1 MNVNLCKCND
11 WSEKMKLC
19 SVVVPCY
26 NEEETIEIFY
36 NEMMKYIPKMS
47 DLDFEFIFVDDG
59 SKDRSLMIMKELA
72 AKDERVKYISF
83 SRNFGKE
90 AGLFAGLE
98 AAFGDYIVT
107 MDVDLQDPP
116 YLLEDM
122 YKAVRD
128 EGYDCAATMRTDR
141 KGEAPIRSWFAKKFY
156 RLINKISNADI
167 VDGARDY
174 RFMTRQ
180 MVDSVLSMR
189 EYNRFTKGI
198 FGWIGFKT
206 KWIPF
211 ENVERSAG
219 TTKWSFWKLF
229 LYALEG
235 IIAFSTT
242 PLWIASLCGIFC
254 CFIAVIALLF
264 IIIRA
269 LAFGDPVQGW
279 PSTISIVL
287 FIGGLQMLFM
297 GIMGMY
303 LSKLYL
309 EAKDRPI
316 YITRET
322 NVEKK

>member
-1 MNVNLCKCND
+1 
-11 WSEKMKLC
+11 MKKC

-26 NEEETIEIFY
+26 NEEETIPIFY
-36 NEMMKYIPKMS
+36 KEIQKYIANIPQ
-47 DLDFEFIFVDDG
+47 LEFEFIFVDDG
-59 SKDRSLMIMKELA
+59 SKDASLQEMKALA
-72 AKDERVKYISF
+72 AKDKRVKYISF

-98 AAFGDYIVT
+98 ATTGDYIVT

-116 YLLEDM
+116 YLLEKM
-122 YKAVRD
+122 YQAVAE
-128 EGYDCAATMRTDR
+128 EGYDCAATRRTNR
-141 KGEAPIRSWFAKKFY
+141 KGEARIRSWFAKKFY
-156 RLINKISNADI
+156 QIINKISNADI

-180 MVDSVLSMR
+180 MVDSILSMR

-219 TTKWSFWKLF
+219 TTKWSFWKLT

-242 PLWIASLCGIFC
+242 PLWISSLLGIFC
-254 CFIAVIALLF
+254 CFVSLLALAF

-269 LAFGDPVQGW
+269 LMYGDPVAGW
-279 PSTISIVL
+279 PSMISVII
-287 FIGGLQMLFM
+287 FIGGLQLFCM
-297 GIMGMY
+297 GILGMY
-303 LSKLYL
+303 VSKLYL
-309 EAKDRPI
+309 EAKRRPI

-322 NVEKK
+322 NIKTKEE

>member
-1 MNVNLCKCND
+1 
-11 WSEKMKLC
+11 MKKC

-26 NEEETIEIFY
+26 NEEETIPIFY
-36 NEMMKYIPKMS
+36 KEIQKYIVNIPQ
-47 DLDFEFIFVDDG
+47 LEFEFIFVDDG
-59 SKDRSLMIMKELA
+59 SKDASLQEMKALA
-72 AKDERVKYISF
+72 AKDKRVKYISF

-98 AAFGDYIVT
+98 ATTGDYIVT
-107 MDVDLQDPP
+107 MDVDLQAPP
-116 YLLEDM
+116 YLLEKM
-122 YKAVRD
+122 YQAVAE
-128 EGYDCAATMRTDR
+128 EGYDCAATRRTNR
-141 KGEAPIRSWFAKKFY
+141 KGEARIRSWFAKKFY
-156 RLINKISNADI
+156 QIINKISNADI

-180 MVDSVLSMR
+180 MVDSILSMR

-219 TTKWSFWKLF
+219 TTKWSFWKLT

-242 PLWIASLCGIFC
+242 PLWISSLLGIFC
-254 CFIAVIALLF
+254 CFVSLLALAF

-269 LAFGDPVQGW
+269 LMYGDPVAGW
-279 PSTISIVL
+279 PSMISVII
-287 FIGGLQMLFM
+287 FIGGLQLFCM
-297 GIMGMY
+297 GILGMY
-303 LSKLYL
+303 VSKLYL
-309 EAKDRPI
+309 EAKRRPI

-322 NVEKK
+322 NIKTKEE

>member
-1 MNVNLCKCND
+1 
-11 WSEKMKLC
+11 MKKC

-26 NEEETIEIFY
+26 NEEETIQIFY
-36 NEMMKYIPKMS
+36 DEIEKYIPKML
-47 DLDFEFIFVDDG
+47 DLEFEFIFVDDG
-59 SKDRSLMIMKELA
+59 SKDGTLHEIKRLA
-72 AKDERVKYISF
+72 NMDKRVKYISF

-98 AAFGDYIVT
+98 AATGDYIVT

-116 YLLEDM
+116 FLLEDM
-122 YKAVRD
+122 YKAVKE

-141 KGEAPIRSWFAKKFY
+141 KGEAPIRSWFARKFY
-156 RLINKISNADI
+156 SLINKISNADI

-180 MVDSVLSMR
+180 MVDAILSMR

-242 PLWIASLCGIFC
+242 PLWISSLLGLVC
-254 CFIAVIALLF
+254 CFIAAIVLIF
-264 IIIRA
+264 IVVRA
-269 LAFGDPVQGW
+269 FIYGDPVAGW
-279 PSTISIVL
+279 PSMISAII
-287 FIGGLQMLFM
+287 FIGGLQMFCM
-297 GIMGMY
+297 GILGMY
-303 LSKLYL
+303 VSKLYL
-309 EAKDRPI
+309 EAKQRPI

-322 NVEKK
+322 NIEKKDS

>member
-1 MNVNLCKCND
+1 
-11 WSEKMKLC
+11 MKKC

-26 NEEETIEIFY
+26 NEEETIPIFY
-36 NEMMKYIPKMS
+36 KEIQKYIVNIPQ
-47 DLDFEFIFVDDG
+47 LEFEFIFVDDG
-59 SKDRSLMIMKELA
+59 SKDASLQEMKALA
-72 AKDERVKYISF
+72 AKDKSVKYISF

-98 AAFGDYIVT
+98 ATTGDYIVT

-116 YLLEDM
+116 YLLEKM
-122 YKAVRD
+122 YQAVAE
-128 EGYDCAATMRTDR
+128 EGYDCAATRRTNR
-141 KGEAPIRSWFAKKFY
+141 KGEARIRSWFAKKFY
-156 RLINKISNADI
+156 QIINKISNADI

-174 RFMTRQ
+174 RFMTLQ
-180 MVDSVLSMR
+180 MVDSILSMR

-219 TTKWSFWKLF
+219 TTKWSFWKLT

-242 PLWIASLCGIFC
+242 PLWISSLLGIFC
-254 CFIAVIALLF
+254 CFVSLLALAF

-269 LAFGDPVQGW
+269 LMYGDPVAGW
-279 PSTISIVL
+279 PSMISVII
-287 FIGGLQMLFM
+287 FIGGLQLFCM
-297 GIMGMY
+297 GILGMY
-303 LSKLYL
+303 VSKLYL
-309 EAKDRPI
+309 EAKRRPI

-322 NVEKK
+322 NIKTKEE

>member
-1 MNVNLCKCND
+1 
-11 WSEKMKLC
+11 MKKC

-26 NEEETIEIFY
+26 NEEETIPIFY
-36 NEMMKYIPKMS
+36 KEIQKYIVNIPQ
-47 DLDFEFIFVDDG
+47 LEFEFIFVDDG
-59 SKDRSLMIMKELA
+59 SKDASLQEMKALA
-72 AKDERVKYISF
+72 AKDKRVKYISF

-98 AAFGDYIVT
+98 ATTGDYIVT

-116 YLLEDM
+116 YLLEKM
-122 YKAVRD
+122 YQAVAE
-128 EGYDCAATMRTDR
+128 EGYDCAATRRTNR
-141 KGEAPIRSWFAKKFY
+141 KGEARIRSWFAKKFY
-156 RLINKISNADI
+156 QIINKISNADI

-180 MVDSVLSMR
+180 MVDSILSMR

-219 TTKWSFWKLF
+219 TTKWSFWKLT

-242 PLWIASLCGIFC
+242 PLWISSLLGIFC
-254 CFIAVIALLF
+254 CFVSLLALAF

-269 LAFGDPVQGW
+269 LMYGDPVAGW
-279 PSTISIVL
+279 PSMISVII
-287 FIGGLQMLFM
+287 FIGGLQLFCM
-297 GIMGMY
+297 GILGMY
-303 LSKLYL
+303 VSKLYL
-309 EAKDRPI
+309 EAKRRPI

-322 NVEKK
+322 NIKTKEE

>member
-1 MNVNLCKCND
+1 
-11 WSEKMKLC
+11 MKKC

-26 NEEETIEIFY
+26 NEEETIPIFY
-36 NEMMKYIPKMS
+36 EEMQKYIPNMPE
-47 DLDFEFIFVDDG
+47 LEFEFIFVDDG
-59 SKDRSLMIMKELA
+59 SKDSSLREMKTLA
-72 AKDERVKYISF
+72 EKDKRVKYISF

-98 AAFGDYIVT
+98 ATTGDYIVT

-116 YLLEDM
+116 YLLEKM
-122 YKAVRD
+122 YQAVAE
-128 EGYDCAATMRTDR
+128 EGYDCAATRRTNR
-141 KGEAPIRSWFAKKFY
+141 KGEARIRSWFAKKFY
-156 RLINKISNADI
+156 QIINKISNADI

-180 MVDSVLSMR
+180 MVDSILSMR

-219 TTKWSFWKLF
+219 TTKWSFWKLT

-235 IIAFSTT
+235 IVAFSTT
-242 PLWIASLCGIFC
+242 PLWISSLLGIFC
-254 CFIAVIALLF
+254 CFVSLLVLAF

-269 LAFGDPVQGW
+269 LMYGDPVAGW
-279 PSTISIVL
+279 PSMISVII
-287 FIGGLQMLFM
+287 FIGGLQLFCM
-297 GIMGMY
+297 GILGMY
-303 LSKLYL
+303 VSKLYL
-309 EAKDRPI
+309 EAKKRPI

-322 NVEKK
+322 NINTKED

>member
-1 MNVNLCKCND
+1 
-11 WSEKMKLC
+11 MKKC

-26 NEEETIEIFY
+26 NEEETIPIFY
-36 NEMMKYIPKMS
+36 KEIQKYIVNIPQ
-47 DLDFEFIFVDDG
+47 LEFEFIFVDDG
-59 SKDRSLMIMKELA
+59 SKDASLQEMKALA
-72 AKDERVKYISF
+72 AKDKRVKYISF

-98 AAFGDYIVT
+98 ATTGDYIVT

-116 YLLEDM
+116 YLLEKM
-122 YKAVRD
+122 YQAVAE
-128 EGYDCAATMRTDR
+128 EGYDCAATRRTNR
-141 KGEAPIRSWFAKKFY
+141 KGEARIRSWFAKKFY
-156 RLINKISNADI
+156 QIINKISNADI

-180 MVDSVLSMR
+180 MVDSILSMR

-219 TTKWSFWKLF
+219 TTKWSFWKLT

-242 PLWIASLCGIFC
+242 PLWISSLLGIFC
-254 CFIAVIALLF
+254 CFVSLLALAF

-269 LAFGDPVQGW
+269 LMYGDTVAGW
-279 PSTISIVL
+279 PSMISVII
-287 FIGGLQMLFM
+287 FIGGLQLFCM
-297 GIMGMY
+297 GILGMY
-303 LSKLYL
+303 VSKLYL
-309 EAKDRPI
+309 EAKRRPI

-322 NVEKK
+322 NIKTKEE

>member
-1 MNVNLCKCND
+1 
-11 WSEKMKLC
+11 MKKC

-26 NEEETIEIFY
+26 NEEETIQIFY
-36 NEMMKYIPKMS
+36 DEIEKYIPKM
-47 DLDFEFIFVDDG
+47 LELEFEFIFVDDG
-59 SKDRSLMIMKELA
+59 SKDGTLHEIKRLA
-72 AKDERVKYISF
+72 NMDKRVKYISF

-98 AAFGDYIVT
+98 AATGDYIVT

-116 YLLEDM
+116 FLLEDM
-122 YKAVRD
+122 YKAIKE

-141 KGEAPIRSWFAKKFY
+141 KGEAPIRSWFARKFY
-156 RLINKISNADI
+156 SLINKISNADI

-180 MVDSVLSMR
+180 MVDAILSMR

-242 PLWIASLCGIFC
+242 PLWISSLLGLVC
-254 CFIAVIALLF
+254 CFIAVIALIF
-264 IIIRA
+264 IVVRA
-269 LAFGDPVQGW
+269 FIYGDPVAGW
-279 PSTISIVL
+279 PSMISTII
-287 FIGGLQMLFM
+287 FIGGLQMFCM
-297 GIMGMY
+297 GILGMY
-303 LSKLYL
+303 VSKLYL
-309 EAKDRPI
+309 EAKQRPI

-322 NVEKK
+322 TIEKKDNEERS

>member
-1 MNVNLCKCND
+1 MKKC
-11 WSEKMKLC
+11 SI
-19 SVVVPCY
+19 VVPCY
-26 NEEETIEIFY
+26 NEEETIQIFY
-36 NEMMKYIPKMS
+36 DELQKYILKLS
-47 DLDFEFIFVDDG
+47 DLEFEFIFVDDG
-59 SKDRSLMIMKELA
+59 SKDNTLNEMKRLA
-72 AKDERVKYISF
+72 KMDKRVKYISF

-98 AAFGDYIVT
+98 ASTGDYVVS

-116 YLLEDM
+116 FLLEDM
-122 YKAVRD
+122 YKAVKE

-141 KGEAPIRSWFAKKFY
+141 KGEAPIRSWFARKFY
-156 RLINKISNADI
+156 SLINRISNADI

-180 MVDSVLSMR
+180 MVNAILSMR

-242 PLWIASLCGIFC
+242 PLWISSLLGILC
-254 CFIAVIALLF
+254 CFIAIFVLIF
-264 IIIRA
+264 IVVRA
-269 LAFGDPVQGW
+269 LIYGDPVAGW
-279 PSTISIVL
+279 PSMISAII
-287 FIGGLQMLFM
+287 FIGGLQLFCM
-297 GIMGMY
+297 GILGLY
-303 LSKLYL
+303 VSKLYL
-309 EAKDRPI
+309 ETKQRPI

-322 NVEKK
+322 NIKKE

>member
-1 MNVNLCKCND
+1 
-11 WSEKMKLC
+11 MKKC

-26 NEEETIEIFY
+26 NEEETIQIFY
-36 NEMMKYIPKMS
+36 DEIEKYIPKM
-47 DLDFEFIFVDDG
+47 LELEFEFIFVDDG
-59 SKDRSLMIMKELA
+59 SKDGTLHEIKRLA
-72 AKDERVKYISF
+72 NMDKRVKYISF

-98 AAFGDYIVT
+98 AATGDYIVT

-116 YLLEDM
+116 FLLEDM
-122 YKAVRD
+122 YKAIKE

-141 KGEAPIRSWFAKKFY
+141 KGEAPIRSWFARKFY
-156 RLINKISNADI
+156 SLINKISNADI

-180 MVDSVLSMR
+180 MVDAILSMR

-211 ENVERSAG
+211 ENIERSAG

-242 PLWIASLCGIFC
+242 PLWISSLLGLVC
-254 CFIAVIALLF
+254 CFIAVIALIF
-264 IIIRA
+264 IVVRA
-269 LAFGDPVQGW
+269 FIYGDPVAGW
-279 PSTISIVL
+279 PSMISTII
-287 FIGGLQMLFM
+287 FIGGLQMFCM
-297 GIMGMY
+297 GILGMY
-303 LSKLYL
+303 VSKLYL
-309 EAKDRPI
+309 EAKQRPI

-322 NVEKK
+322 NIEKKDN

>member
-1 MNVNLCKCND
+1 
-11 WSEKMKLC
+11 MKKC

-26 NEEETIEIFY
+26 NEEETIPIFY
-36 NEMMKYIPKMS
+36 KEIQKYIVNIPQ
-47 DLDFEFIFVDDG
+47 LEFEFIFVDDG
-59 SKDRSLMIMKELA
+59 SKDASLQEMKALA
-72 AKDERVKYISF
+72 AKDKRVKYISF

-98 AAFGDYIVT
+98 ATTGDYIVT

-116 YLLEDM
+116 YLLEKM
-122 YKAVRD
+122 YQAIAE
-128 EGYDCAATMRTDR
+128 EGYDCAATRRTNR
-141 KGEAPIRSWFAKKFY
+141 KGEARIRSWFAKKFY
-156 RLINKISNADI
+156 QIINKISNADI

-180 MVDSVLSMR
+180 MVDSILSMR

-219 TTKWSFWKLF
+219 TTKWSFWKLT

-242 PLWIASLCGIFC
+242 PLWISSLLGIFC
-254 CFIAVIALLF
+254 CFVSLLALAF

-269 LAFGDPVQGW
+269 LMYGDPVAGW
-279 PSTISIVL
+279 PSMISVII
-287 FIGGLQMLFM
+287 FIGGLQLFCM
-297 GIMGMY
+297 GILGMY
-303 LSKLYL
+303 VSKLYL
-309 EAKDRPI
+309 EAKRRPI

-322 NVEKK
+322 NIKTKEE

>member
-1 MNVNLCKCND
+1 
-11 WSEKMKLC
+11 MKKC

-26 NEEETIEIFY
+26 NEEETIPIFY
-36 NEMMKYIPKMS
+36 DEMQKYIPKMP
-47 DLDFEFIFVDDG
+47 DLEFEFIFVDDG
-59 SKDRSLMIMKELA
+59 STDQTLQKMKELA
-72 AKDERVKYISF
+72 GKDKGVKYISF

-98 AAFGDYIVT
+98 AATGDYIVT

-116 YLLEDM
+116 FLLEKM
-122 YKAVRD
+122 YKAVSE

-141 KGEAPIRSWFAKKFY
+141 RGEAPIRSWFARKFY

-180 MVDSVLSMR
+180 MVDAVLSMR

-242 PLWIASLCGIFC
+242 PLWISSLLGLFC
-254 CFIAVIALLF
+254 CFIAVIALILVVV
-264 IIIRA
+264 RA
-269 LAFGDPVQGW
+269 CIYGDPVAGW
-279 PSTISIVL
+279 PSMISVII
-287 FIGGLQMLFM
+287 FIGGLQMFCM
-297 GIMGMY
+297 GILGMY
-303 LSKLYL
+303 VSKLYL
-309 EAKDRPI
+309 EAKQRPI

-322 NVEKK
+322 NIIQEEVRESKDE

>member
-1 MNVNLCKCND
+1 
-11 WSEKMKLC
+11 MKLC

-26 NEEETIEIFY
+26 NEEETIQIFY
-36 NEMMKYIPKMS
+36 DEMQKYITKLS
-47 DLDFEFIFVDDG
+47 DLAFEFIFVDDG
-59 SKDRSLMIMKELA
+59 SKDHSLMEMKRLA
-72 AKDERVKYISF
+72 GEDPSVKFISF

-98 AAFGDYIVT
+98 AASGDYIVT

-122 YKAVRD
+122 YKAVTE

-141 KGEAPIRSWFAKKFY
+141 KGEAPIRSWFARRFY

-180 MVDSVLSMR
+180 MVDSILAMR

-242 PLWIASLCGIFC
+242 PLWIASITGLLSCMLS
-254 CFIAVIALLF
+254 VIAMIF
-264 IIIRA
+264 IIIRR
-269 LAFGDPVQGW
+269 LLYGDPVDGW
-279 PSTISIVL
+279 ASIITIML
-287 FIGGLQMLFM
+287 FIGGLQMLFL
-297 GIMGMY
+297 GIQGLYISKMY
-303 LSKLYL
+303 LETK
-309 EAKDRPI
+309 ERPI
-316 YITRET
+316 YITKET
-322 NVEKK
+322 NVKKQETGKHEEE

>member
-1 MNVNLCKCND
+1 
-11 WSEKMKLC
+11 MKKC

-26 NEEETIEIFY
+26 NEEETIRIFY
-36 NEMMKYIPKMS
+36 DEMMKYITNMP
-47 DLDFEFIFVDDG
+47 DLEFEFIFVDDG
-59 SKDRSLMIMKELA
+59 SKDRSLEEMKKLA
-72 AKDERVKYISF
+72 AEDARVKYISF

-98 AAFGDYIVT
+98 ATTGDYIVT

-116 YLLEDM
+116 YLLEEM
-122 YKAVRD
+122 YKAVSE

-141 KGEAPIRSWFAKKFY
+141 KGEAPIRSWFARKFY
-156 RLINKISNADI
+156 RIINKISNADI

-180 MVDSVLSMR
+180 MVDSILSMR

-198 FGWIGFKT
+198 FGWIGYKT

-242 PLWIASLCGIFC
+242 PLWIASLFGLLC
-254 CFIAVIALLF
+254 CMAAVIALVF
-264 IIIRA
+264 IIVRA
-269 LAFGDPVQGW
+269 CMYGDPVAGW
-279 PSTISIVL
+279 PSTISIII
-287 FIGGLQMLFM
+287 FIGGLQMFCM
-297 GIMGMY
+297 GILGMY
-303 LSKLYL
+303 VAKMYL
-309 EAKDRPI
+309 ETKKRPI
-316 YITRET
+316 YITKET
-322 NVEKK
+322 NMEEK

>member
-1 MNVNLCKCND
+1 
-11 WSEKMKLC
+11 MKKC

-26 NEEETIEIFY
+26 NEEETIPIFY
-36 NEMMKYIPKMS
+36 KEIQKYIVNIPQ
-47 DLDFEFIFVDDG
+47 LEFEFIFVDDG
-59 SKDRSLMIMKELA
+59 SKDASLQEMKALA
-72 AKDERVKYISF
+72 AKDKSVKYISF

-98 AAFGDYIVT
+98 ATTGDYIVT

-116 YLLEDM
+116 YLLEKM
-122 YKAVRD
+122 YQAVAE
-128 EGYDCAATMRTDR
+128 EGYDCAATRRTNR
-141 KGEAPIRSWFAKKFY
+141 KGEARIRSWFAKKFY
-156 RLINKISNADI
+156 QIINKISNADI

-180 MVDSVLSMR
+180 MVDSILSMR

-219 TTKWSFWKLF
+219 TTKWSFWKLT

-242 PLWIASLCGIFC
+242 PLWISSLLGIFC
-254 CFIAVIALLF
+254 CFVSLLALAF

-269 LAFGDPVQGW
+269 LMYGDPVAGW
-279 PSTISIVL
+279 PSMISVII
-287 FIGGLQMLFM
+287 FIGGLQLFCM
-297 GIMGMY
+297 GILGMY
-303 LSKLYL
+303 VSKLYL
-309 EAKDRPI
+309 EAKRRPI

-322 NVEKK
+322 NIKTKEE

>member
-1 MNVNLCKCND
+1 
-11 WSEKMKLC
+11 MKKC

-26 NEEETIEIFY
+26 NEEETIGIFY
-36 NEMMKYIPKMS
+36 DEMMKYVPNMQ
-47 DLDFEFIFVDDG
+47 DLEFEFIFVDDG
-59 SKDRSLMIMKELA
+59 SKDRSLEEMKRLA
-72 AKDERVKYISF
+72 KEDVRVKYISF

-98 AAFGDYIVT
+98 ATTGDYIVT

-116 YLLEDM
+116 YLLEEM
-122 YKAVRD
+122 YKAVSE

-141 KGEAPIRSWFAKKFY
+141 KGEAPVRSWFARKFY
-156 RLINKISNADI
+156 RIINKISNADI

-180 MVDSVLSMR
+180 MVDSILSMR

-198 FGWIGFKT
+198 FGWIGYKT

-229 LYALEG
+229 MYALEG

-242 PLWIASLCGIFC
+242 PLWIASLFGLLC
-254 CFIAVIALLF
+254 CMAAVIALVF
-264 IIIRA
+264 IIVRA
-269 LAFGDPVQGW
+269 CVYGDPVAGW
-279 PSTISIVL
+279 PSTISIII
-287 FIGGLQMLFM
+287 FIGGLQMFCM
-297 GIMGMY
+297 GILGMY
-303 LSKLYL
+303 VSKMYL
-309 EAKDRPI
+309 ETKKRPI

-322 NVEKK
+322 NIDPNKIGG

>member
-1 MNVNLCKCND
+1 
-11 WSEKMKLC
+11 MKKC

-26 NEEETIEIFY
+26 NEEETIPIFY
-36 NEMMKYIPKMS
+36 KEIQKYIVNIPQ
-47 DLDFEFIFVDDG
+47 LEFEFIFVDDG
-59 SKDRSLMIMKELA
+59 SKDASLQEMKALA
-72 AKDERVKYISF
+72 AKDKSVKYISF

-98 AAFGDYIVT
+98 ATTGGYIVT

-116 YLLEDM
+116 YLLEKM
-122 YKAVRD
+122 YQAVAE
-128 EGYDCAATMRTDR
+128 EGYDCAATRRTNR
-141 KGEAPIRSWFAKKFY
+141 KGEARIRSWFAKKFY
-156 RLINKISNADI
+156 QIINKISNADI

-180 MVDSVLSMR
+180 MVDSILSMR

-219 TTKWSFWKLF
+219 TTKWSFWKLT

-242 PLWIASLCGIFC
+242 PLWISSLLGIFC
-254 CFIAVIALLF
+254 CFVSLLALAF

-269 LAFGDPVQGW
+269 LMYGDPVAGW
-279 PSTISIVL
+279 PSMISVII
-287 FIGGLQMLFM
+287 FIGGLQLFCM
-297 GIMGMY
+297 GILGMY
-303 LSKLYL
+303 VSKLYL
-309 EAKDRPI
+309 EAKRRPI

-322 NVEKK
+322 NIKTKEE

>member
-1 MNVNLCKCND
+1 
-11 WSEKMKLC
+11 MKKC

-26 NEEETIEIFY
+26 NEEETIPIFY
-36 NEMMKYIPKMS
+36 KEIQKYIVNIPQ
-47 DLDFEFIFVDDG
+47 LEFEFIFVDDG
-59 SKDRSLMIMKELA
+59 SKDASLQEMKALA
-72 AKDERVKYISF
+72 AKDKRVKYISF

-98 AAFGDYIVT
+98 ATTGDYIVT
-107 MDVDLQDPP
+107 MDVDLQDSP
-116 YLLEDM
+116 YLLEKM
-122 YKAVRD
+122 YQAVAE
-128 EGYDCAATMRTDR
+128 EGYDCAATRRTNR
-141 KGEAPIRSWFAKKFY
+141 KGEARIRSWFAKKFY
-156 RLINKISNADI
+156 QIINKISNADI

-180 MVDSVLSMR
+180 MVDSILSMR

-219 TTKWSFWKLF
+219 TTKWSFWKLT

-242 PLWIASLCGIFC
+242 PLWISSLLGIFC
-254 CFIAVIALLF
+254 CFVSLLALAF

-269 LAFGDPVQGW
+269 LMYGDPVAGW
-279 PSTISIVL
+279 PSMISVII
-287 FIGGLQMLFM
+287 FIGGLQLFCM
-297 GIMGMY
+297 GILGMY
-303 LSKLYL
+303 VSKLYL
-309 EAKDRPI
+309 EAKRRPI

-322 NVEKK
+322 NIKTKEE

>member
-1 MNVNLCKCND
+1 
-11 WSEKMKLC
+11 MKKC

-26 NEEETIEIFY
+26 NEEETIQIFY
-36 NEMMKYIPKMS
+36 DEIEKYIPKM
-47 DLDFEFIFVDDG
+47 LELEFEFIFVDDG
-59 SKDRSLMIMKELA
+59 SKDGTLHEIKRLA
-72 AKDERVKYISF
+72 NMDKRVKYISF

-98 AAFGDYIVT
+98 AATGDYIVT

-116 YLLEDM
+116 FLLEDM
-122 YKAVRD
+122 YKAIKE

-141 KGEAPIRSWFAKKFY
+141 KGEAPIRSWFARKFY
-156 RLINKISNADI
+156 SLINKISNADI

-180 MVDSVLSMR
+180 MVDAILSMR

-242 PLWIASLCGIFC
+242 PLWISSLLGLVC
-254 CFIAVIALLF
+254 CFIAVIALIF
-264 IIIRA
+264 IVVRA
-269 LAFGDPVQGW
+269 FIYGDPVAGW
-279 PSTISIVL
+279 PSMISTII
-287 FIGGLQMLFM
+287 FIGGLQMFCM
-297 GIMGMY
+297 GILGMY
-303 LSKLYL
+303 VSKLYL
-309 EAKDRPI
+309 EAKQRPI

-322 NVEKK
+322 NIEKKDN

>member
-1 MNVNLCKCND
+1 
-11 WSEKMKLC
+11 MKKC

-26 NEEETIEIFY
+26 NDEETIPIFY
-36 NEMMKYIPKMS
+36 KEIQKYIVNIPQ
-47 DLDFEFIFVDDG
+47 LEFEFIFVDDG
-59 SKDRSLMIMKELA
+59 SKDASLQEMKALA
-72 AKDERVKYISF
+72 AKDKRVKYISF

-98 AAFGDYIVT
+98 ATTGDYIVT

-116 YLLEDM
+116 YLLEKM
-122 YKAVRD
+122 YQAVAE
-128 EGYDCAATMRTDR
+128 EGYDCAATRRTNR
-141 KGEAPIRSWFAKKFY
+141 KGEARIRSWFAKKFY
-156 RLINKISNADI
+156 QIINKISNADI

-180 MVDSVLSMR
+180 MVDSILSMR

-219 TTKWSFWKLF
+219 TTKWSFWKLT

-242 PLWIASLCGIFC
+242 PLWISSLLGIFC
-254 CFIAVIALLF
+254 CFVSLLALAF

-269 LAFGDPVQGW
+269 LMYGDPVAGW
-279 PSTISIVL
+279 PSMISVII
-287 FIGGLQMLFM
+287 FIGGLQLFCM
-297 GIMGMY
+297 GILGMY
-303 LSKLYL
+303 VSKLYL
-309 EAKDRPI
+309 EAKRRPI

-322 NVEKK
+322 NIKTKEE

>member
-1 MNVNLCKCND
+1 
-11 WSEKMKLC
+11 MKKC

-26 NEEETIEIFY
+26 NEEETIQIFY
-36 NEMMKYIPKMS
+36 DEMQKYIPKME
-47 DLDFEFIFVDDG
+47 DLEFEFIFVDDG
-59 SKDRSLMIMKELA
+59 SKDGSLAEMKRLA
-72 AKDERVKYISF
+72 SEDDRVRYISF

-98 AAFGDYIVT
+98 AASGDYIVT

-116 YLLEDM
+116 FLLEEM
-122 YKAVRD
+122 YHAVRD

-141 KGEAPIRSWFAKKFY
+141 KGEAPIRSWFSRKFY

-180 MVDSVLSMR
+180 MVDSILSMK
-189 EYNRFTKGI
+189 EYNRFSKGI
-198 FGWIGFKT
+198 FGWIGYRT

-211 ENVERSAG
+211 QNVERAAG

-242 PLWIASLCGIFC
+242 PLWISSLLGFFC
-254 CFIAVIALLF
+254 CFVAIIVLIF
-264 IIIRA
+264 IVARA
-269 LAFGDPVQGW
+269 LVFGDPVAGW
-279 PSTISIVL
+279 PSTISIIL
-287 FIGGLQMLFM
+287 FIGGLQMFCM
-297 GIMGMY
+297 GILGMY
-303 LSKLYL
+303 LAKLYL

-322 NVEKK
+322 NIEEKK

>member
-1 MNVNLCKCND
+1 
-11 WSEKMKLC
+11 MKKC

-26 NEEETIEIFY
+26 NEEETIQIFY
-36 NEMMKYIPKMS
+36 DEMQKYIPKME
-47 DLDFEFIFVDDG
+47 DLEFEFIFVDDG
-59 SKDRSLMIMKELA
+59 SKDGSLAEMKRLA
-72 AKDERVKYISF
+72 SEDDRVRYISF

-98 AAFGDYIVT
+98 AASGDYIVT

-116 YLLEDM
+116 FLLEEM
-122 YKAVRD
+122 YHAVRD

-141 KGEAPIRSWFAKKFY
+141 KGEAPIRSWFSRKFY

-180 MVDSVLSMR
+180 MVDSILSMK
-189 EYNRFTKGI
+189 EYNRFSKGI
-198 FGWIGFKT
+198 FGWIGYKT

-211 ENVERSAG
+211 QNVERAAG

-242 PLWIASLCGIFC
+242 PLWISSLLGFFC
-254 CFIAVIALLF
+254 CFVA
-264 IIIRA
+264 IIVLIFVVVRA
-269 LAFGDPVQGW
+269 LVFGDPVAGW
-279 PSTISIVL
+279 PSTISIIV
-287 FIGGLQMLFM
+287 FIGGLQMFCM
-297 GIMGMY
+297 GILGMY
-303 LSKLYL
+303 LAKLYL

-322 NVEKK
+322 NIEEKK

>member
-1 MNVNLCKCND
+1 
-11 WSEKMKLC
+11 MKKC

-26 NEEETIEIFY
+26 NEEETIPIFY
-36 NEMMKYIPKMS
+36 KEIQKYIVNIPQ
-47 DLDFEFIFVDDG
+47 LEFEFIFVDDG
-59 SKDRSLMIMKELA
+59 SKDASLQEMKALA
-72 AKDERVKYISF
+72 AKDKRVKYISF

-90 AGLFAGLE
+90 AGLFSGFE
-98 AAFGDYIVT
+98 GTTGDYIVT

-116 YLLEDM
+116 YLLEKM
-122 YKAVRD
+122 YQAVAE
-128 EGYDCAATMRTDR
+128 EGYDCAATRRTNR
-141 KGEAPIRSWFAKKFY
+141 KGEARIRSWFAKKFY
-156 RLINKISNADI
+156 QIINKISNADI

-180 MVDSVLSMR
+180 MVDSILSMR

-219 TTKWSFWKLF
+219 TTKWSFWKLT

-242 PLWIASLCGIFC
+242 PLWISSLLGIFC
-254 CFIAVIALLF
+254 CFVSLLALAF

-269 LAFGDPVQGW
+269 LMYGDPVAGW
-279 PSTISIVL
+279 PSMISVII
-287 FIGGLQMLFM
+287 FIGGLQLFCM
-297 GIMGMY
+297 GILGMY
-303 LSKLYL
+303 VSKLYL
-309 EAKDRPI
+309 EAKRRPI

-322 NVEKK
+322 NIKTKEE

>member
-1 MNVNLCKCND
+1 
-11 WSEKMKLC
+11 MKKC

-26 NEEETIEIFY
+26 NEEETIQIFY
-36 NEMMKYIPKMS
+36 DEIEKYIPKML
-47 DLDFEFIFVDDG
+47 DLEFEFIFVDDG
-59 SKDRSLMIMKELA
+59 SKDGTLHEIKRLA
-72 AKDERVKYISF
+72 NMDKRVKYISF

-98 AAFGDYIVT
+98 AATGDYIVT

-116 YLLEDM
+116 FLLEDM
-122 YKAVRD
+122 YKAIKE

-141 KGEAPIRSWFAKKFY
+141 KGEAPIRSWFARKFY
-156 RLINKISNADI
+156 SLINKISNADI

-180 MVDSVLSMR
+180 MVDAILSMR

-242 PLWIASLCGIFC
+242 PLWISSLLGLVC
-254 CFIAVIALLF
+254 CFIAAIVLIF
-264 IIIRA
+264 IVIRA
-269 LAFGDPVQGW
+269 FIYGDPVAGW
-279 PSTISIVL
+279 PSMISAII
-287 FIGGLQMLFM
+287 FIGGLQMFCM
-297 GIMGMY
+297 GILGMY
-303 LSKLYL
+303 VSKLYL
-309 EAKDRPI
+309 EAKQRPI

-322 NVEKK
+322 NIEKKDS

>member
-1 MNVNLCKCND
+1 
-11 WSEKMKLC
+11 MKKC
-19 SVVVPCY
+19 SVVIPCY
-26 NEEETIEIFY
+26 NEEETIQIFY
-36 NEMMKYIPKMS
+36 DEIEKYIPKM
-47 DLDFEFIFVDDG
+47 LELEFEFIFVDDG
-59 SKDRSLMIMKELA
+59 SKDGTLHEIKRLA
-72 AKDERVKYISF
+72 NMDKRVKYISF

-98 AAFGDYIVT
+98 AATGDYIVT

-116 YLLEDM
+116 FLLEDM
-122 YKAVRD
+122 YKAIKE

-141 KGEAPIRSWFAKKFY
+141 KGEAPIRSWFARKFY
-156 RLINKISNADI
+156 SLINKISNADI

-180 MVDSVLSMR
+180 MVDAILSMR

-242 PLWIASLCGIFC
+242 PLWISSLLGLVC
-254 CFIAVIALLF
+254 CFIAVIALIF
-264 IIIRA
+264 IVVRA
-269 LAFGDPVQGW
+269 FIYGDPVAGW
-279 PSTISIVL
+279 PSMISTII
-287 FIGGLQMLFM
+287 FIGGLQMFCM
-297 GIMGMY
+297 GILGMY
-303 LSKLYL
+303 VSKLYL
-309 EAKDRPI
+309 EAKQRPI

-322 NVEKK
+322 NIEKKDN

>member
-1 MNVNLCKCND
+1 MKKC
-11 WSEKMKLC
+11 SI
-19 SVVVPCY
+19 VVPCY
-26 NEEETIEIFY
+26 NEEETIQIFY
-36 NEMMKYIPKMS
+36 NEMQKYIPKLT
-47 DLDFEFIFVDDG
+47 DLEFEFIFVDDG
-59 SKDRSLMIMKELA
+59 SKDHTLMEMKRLA
-72 AKDERVKYISF
+72 AEDSRVKYISF

-98 AAFGDYIVT
+98 ATTGDYVVT

-122 YKAVRD
+122 YKAVSE

-141 KGEAPIRSWFAKKFY
+141 KGEAPIRSWFAKRFY

-180 MVDSVLSMR
+180 MVDSVLSMK

-229 LYALEG
+229 MYALEG

-242 PLWIASLCGIFC
+242 PLWIASITGVLCCIG
-254 CFIAVIALLF
+254 AVFAMIF
-264 IIIRA
+264 IIARA
-269 LAFGDPVQGW
+269 AINGDPVPGW
-279 PSTISIVL
+279 PSTITIML
-287 FIGGLQMLFM
+287 FVGGLQMLFL
-297 GIMGMY
+297 GIQGLYMSKMY
-303 LSKLYL
+303 LETKN
-309 EAKDRPI
+309 RPI
-316 YITRET
+316 YIARET
-322 NVEKK
+322 NIEK

>member
-1 MNVNLCKCND
+1 
-11 WSEKMKLC
+11 MKKC

-26 NEEETIEIFY
+26 NEEETIQIFY
-36 NEMMKYIPKMS
+36 DEIEKYIPKML
-47 DLDFEFIFVDDG
+47 DLEFEFIFVDDG
-59 SKDRSLMIMKELA
+59 SKDGTLHEIKRLA
-72 AKDERVKYISF
+72 NMDKRVKYISF

-98 AAFGDYIVT
+98 AATGDYIVT

-116 YLLEDM
+116 FLLEDM
-122 YKAVRD
+122 YKAIKE

-141 KGEAPIRSWFAKKFY
+141 KGEAPIRSWFARKFY
-156 RLINKISNADI
+156 SLINKISNADI

-180 MVDSVLSMR
+180 MVDAILSMR

-242 PLWIASLCGIFC
+242 PLWISSLLGLVC
-254 CFIAVIALLF
+254 CFIAAIVLIF
-264 IIIRA
+264 IVVRA
-269 LAFGDPVQGW
+269 FIYGDPVAGW
-279 PSTISIVL
+279 PSMISAII
-287 FIGGLQMLFM
+287 FIGGLQMFCM
-297 GIMGMY
+297 GILGMY
-303 LSKLYL
+303 VSKLYL
-309 EAKDRPI
+309 EAKQRPI

-322 NVEKK
+322 NIEKKDN

>member
-1 MNVNLCKCND
+1 
-11 WSEKMKLC
+11 MKKC

-26 NEEETIEIFY
+26 NEEETIPIFY
-36 NEMMKYIPKMS
+36 KEIQKYIVNIPQ
-47 DLDFEFIFVDDG
+47 LEFEFIFVDDG
-59 SKDRSLMIMKELA
+59 SKDASLQEMKALA
-72 AKDERVKYISF
+72 AKDKSVKYISF

-98 AAFGDYIVT
+98 ATTGDYIVT

-116 YLLEDM
+116 YLLEKM
-122 YKAVRD
+122 YQAVAE
-128 EGYDCAATMRTDR
+128 EGYDCAATRRTNR
-141 KGEAPIRSWFAKKFY
+141 KGKARIRSWFAKKFY
-156 RLINKISNADI
+156 QIINKISNADI

-180 MVDSVLSMR
+180 MVDSILSMR

-219 TTKWSFWKLF
+219 TTKWSFWKLT

-242 PLWIASLCGIFC
+242 PLWISSLLGIFC
-254 CFIAVIALLF
+254 CFVSLLALAF

-269 LAFGDPVQGW
+269 LMYGDPVAGW
-279 PSTISIVL
+279 PSMISVII
-287 FIGGLQMLFM
+287 FIGGLQLFCM
-297 GIMGMY
+297 GILGMY
-303 LSKLYL
+303 VSKLYL
-309 EAKDRPI
+309 EAKRRPI

-322 NVEKK
+322 NIKTKEE

>member
-1 MNVNLCKCND
+1 
-11 WSEKMKLC
+11 MKKC

-26 NEEETIEIFY
+26 NEEETIPIFY
-36 NEMMKYIPKMS
+36 KEIQKYIVNIPQ
-47 DLDFEFIFVDDG
+47 LEFEFIFVDDG
-59 SKDRSLMIMKELA
+59 SKDASLQEMKALA
-72 AKDERVKYISF
+72 AKDKRVKYISF

-98 AAFGDYIVT
+98 ATTGDYIVT

-116 YLLEDM
+116 YLLEKM
-122 YKAVRD
+122 YQAVAE
-128 EGYDCAATMRTDR
+128 EGYDCAATRRTNR
-141 KGEAPIRSWFAKKFY
+141 KGEARIRSWFAKKFY
-156 RLINKISNADI
+156 QIINKISNADI

-180 MVDSVLSMR
+180 MVDSILSMR

-219 TTKWSFWKLF
+219 TTKWSFWKLT

-242 PLWIASLCGIFC
+242 PLWISSLLGIFC
-254 CFIAVIALLF
+254 CFVSLRALAF

-269 LAFGDPVQGW
+269 LMYGDPVAGW
-279 PSTISIVL
+279 PSMISVII
-287 FIGGLQMLFM
+287 FIGGLQLFCM
-297 GIMGMY
+297 GILGMY
-303 LSKLYL
+303 VSKLYL
-309 EAKDRPI
+309 EAKRRPI

-322 NVEKK
+322 NIKTKEE

>member
-1 MNVNLCKCND
+1 
-11 WSEKMKLC
+11 MKKC

-26 NEEETIEIFY
+26 NEEETIPIFY
-36 NEMMKYIPKMS
+36 KEIQKYIANIPQ
-47 DLDFEFIFVDDG
+47 LEFEIIFVDDG
-59 SKDRSLMIMKELA
+59 SKDASLQEMKALA
-72 AKDERVKYISF
+72 AKDKRVKYISF

-98 AAFGDYIVT
+98 ATTGDYIVT

-116 YLLEDM
+116 YLLEKM
-122 YKAVRD
+122 YQAVAE
-128 EGYDCAATMRTDR
+128 EGYDCAATRRTNR
-141 KGEAPIRSWFAKKFY
+141 KGEARIRSWFAKKFY
-156 RLINKISNADI
+156 QIINKISNADI

-180 MVDSVLSMR
+180 MVDSILSMR

-219 TTKWSFWKLF
+219 TTKWSFWKLT

-242 PLWIASLCGIFC
+242 PLWISSLLGIFC
-254 CFIAVIALLF
+254 CFVSLLALAF

-269 LAFGDPVQGW
+269 LMYGDPVAGW
-279 PSTISIVL
+279 PSMISVII
-287 FIGGLQMLFM
+287 FIGGLQLFCM
-297 GIMGMY
+297 GILGMY
-303 LSKLYL
+303 VSKLYL
-309 EAKDRPI
+309 EAKRRPI

-322 NVEKK
+322 NIKTKEE